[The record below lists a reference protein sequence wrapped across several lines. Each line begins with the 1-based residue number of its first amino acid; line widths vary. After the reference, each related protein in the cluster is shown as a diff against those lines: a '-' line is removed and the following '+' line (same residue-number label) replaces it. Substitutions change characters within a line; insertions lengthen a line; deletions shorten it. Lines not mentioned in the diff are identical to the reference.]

1 MTTLRPDALF
11 DFTVDREKST
21 ITVKREFAAKRQLV
35 WDCHTRAE
43 LLDRWF
49 APKPLTAQ
57 TRHMD
62 FREGGHWHFAMVTP
76 DGQSYWSRL
85 DYVRIT
91 PIDGYDALDSFSD
104 ETGAVNTAMPQARWG
119 VSFTESGPRQTI
131 VSTAIRYASPA
142 DVEKVIAMGLKDGLT
157 STMQRLDELL
167 ASMAD
172 A

>member
-1 MTTLRPDALF
+1 MKPDALF
-11 DFTVDREKST
+11 DFTVDREQAT
-21 ITVKREFAAKRQLV
+21 IMVKREFAGRRQLV
-35 WDCHTRAE
+35 WDCHTRSD

-119 VSFTESGPRQTI
+119 VSFTESGPKQTI
-131 VSTAIRYASPA
+131 VSTAIRYASQA

-167 ASMAD
+167 ASLAD

>member
-1 MTTLRPDALF
+1 MKLDALF
-11 DFTVDREKST
+11 DFAVDREKGA
-21 ITVKREFAAKRQLV
+21 ITVKREFAARRQLV

-57 TRHMD
+57 TKHLD

-91 PIDGYDALDSFSD
+91 PIDGYEALDSFSD
-104 ETGAVNTAMPQARWG
+104 EAGAVNTALPQARWG
-119 VSFTESGPRQTI
+119 VSFTESGPKQTI
-131 VSTAIRYASPA
+131 VTTAIHYASPA
-142 DVEKVIAMGLKDGLT
+142 DVEKVIAMGLKDGLI

-167 ASMAD
+167 ASLTNA
-172 A
+172 

>member
-1 MTTLRPDALF
+1 MKPEALF
-11 DFTVDREKST
+11 DFTVDREQST
-21 ITVKREFAAKRQLV
+21 IMVKRAFSARRQLV
-35 WDCHTRAE
+35 WDCHTRSE

-57 TRHMD
+57 TKHMD

-91 PIDGYDALDSFSD
+91 PIESYEALDSFSD
-104 ETGAVNTAMPQARWG
+104 ETGAINAAMPQARWG
-119 VSFTESGPRQTI
+119 VSFTESGPNQTI

-167 ASMAD
+167 TSLANA
-172 A
+172 

>member
-1 MTTLRPDALF
+1 MTTLNPEALF
-11 DFTVDREKST
+11 DFTVDRERST
-21 ITVKREFAAKRQLV
+21 ILVKREFAAKRQLV
-35 WDCHTRAE
+35 WDCHTKSD

-49 APKPLTAQ
+49 APKPLIAKTK
-57 TRHMD
+57 HMD

-76 DGQSYWSRL
+76 DDQSYWSRL

-91 PIDGYDALDSFSD
+91 PIDSYEALDSFSD
-104 ETGAVNTAMPQARWG
+104 ETGAVNTAMPQARWS
-119 VSFTESGPRQTI
+119 VSFTESGPKQTI

-167 ASMAD
+167 AALASA
-172 A
+172 